1 MLRLRFDKQMLSPIF
16 WLKVS
21 LSFDYYSVRKN
32 EVRSIDAKAF
42 KFNLH
47 SFVFKVYPLPS
58 QGEGC
63 VSFKLR
69 TEPLPTAVLD
79 YLLCFLHHYILLLQ
93 YNPHQPN

>member
-1 MLRLRFDKQMLSPIF
+1 MFRLRFDKQMLSPIF

-21 LSFDYYSVRKN
+21 LGFNYYSVRKN

-69 TEPLPTAVLD
+69 TEPLPTVLD
-79 YLLCFLHHYILLLQ
+79 YLLCFLHYTLLLQ
-93 YNPHQPN
+93 YNPHQLN